1 MTVTICQIHI
11 TMCKDYYKLVTYVI
25 VITLYN
31 ISEGQYYIL
40 QKCNNCKLKKSLYK
54 FIVFRVS

>member
-1 MTVTICQIHI
+1 MLYMTVTICQIHI

-40 QKCNNCKLKKSLYK
+40 QKCNNCK
-54 FIVFRVS
+54 